1 MMTIIE
7 NLNESASALALIF
20 ITATITFALL
30 KGWNGWLALKRLELE
45 HAPSASSEP
54 GLDASAM
61 TARIEIA
68 NLKERLRKLE
78 AIAAG
83 IDI

>member
-7 NLNESASALALIF
+7 SLNDSAYALALIL
-20 ITATITFALL
+20 ITATITLALL

-45 HAPSASSEP
+45 RTPSAPSEP

-68 NLKERLRKLE
+68 HLKERLRKLE

>member
-1 MMTIIE
+1 MMTFIDILSE
-7 NLNESASALALIF
+7 TASAFALIF
-20 ITATITFALL
+20 ITATVTFALL
-30 KGWNGWLALKRLELE
+30 RGWNGWLALKKLELE
-45 HAPSASSEP
+45 RSAPSTQ
-54 GLDASAM
+54 GLDTSAM

-68 NLKERLRKLE
+68 HLKERLRKLE